1 MDERKF
7 NIAGLIGFAISG
19 AMFMVAGLRAGDT
32 LAAIASLV
40 WMASSVVSLIPLL
53 KRRRSG

>member
-19 AMFMVAGLRAGDT
+19 ALFMVAGLRAGDT
-32 LAAIASLV
+32 LTAIASFV
-40 WMASSVVSLIPLL
+40 WLASCVVWLIPLL

>member
-7 NIAGLIGFAISG
+7 NIGGLIGFAISG

-32 LAAIASLV
+32 LTAVASFIWLASCVVWLV
-40 WMASSVVSLIPLL
+40 PLL
-53 KRRRSG
+53 VRRKA